1 MALGGVFSVY
11 VLCLFGIISAISFHL
26 RLMFVKFAVSRKNL
40 YNMKIWDKGFSV
52 NEKIEQFTVGKDRF
66 LDVYLAQYDAIA
78 SKAQADMLAKVNII
92 SEEENAQL
100 QRALDEII
108 ERCEAGAFVIDDNYE
123 DVHSKIEAELIEK
136 TGEAGK
142 KIHTARSRNDQVL
155 VAIQLFLK
163 DYLTRTKSQ
172 VLTLIDQLTEKAEQ
186 HQNDYL
192 PGYTHFQAAM
202 PSSFGLWFLAYAE
215 NLMTDL
221 YFLDAAYRVADQ
233 NPLGSGAG
241 FGTSFAIDRKM
252 TTESLGFSEMAI
264 GSVGAQMLRGKTEKA
279 TAVAIAMLS
288 GTLSKLSYDLVMYN
302 SQDMGFVTLPKEMTT
317 GSSIM
322 PHKKNPDVF
331 ELTRAHCNRLQA
343 LPNDI
348 MMTINNLPSGYH
360 RDFQILKEILFE
372 PMTQFNDILDIL
384 NFALP
389 QLEINKGFMDQEK
402 YDSIYTVENINHL
415 LQNGTS
421 FRDAYRIVGVA
432 VDEGTY
438 VPHKQFKT
446 SHLGSIHHLG
456 LEEFKEKLKRYQA
469 GS

>member
-1 MALGGVFSVY
+1 
-11 VLCLFGIISAISFHL
+11 
-26 RLMFVKFAVSRKNL
+26 
-40 YNMKIWDKGFSV
+40 MKIWDKGFSV
-52 NEKIEQFTVGKDRF
+52 NDKIEKFTVGKDRI
-66 LDVYLAQYDAIA
+66 LDGYLAKYDAIA

-92 SEEENAQL
+92 SEEDNAKL
-100 QRALDEII
+100 QIALDEILAAI
-108 ERCEAGAFVIDDNYE
+108 EKGDFEIDQNYE
-123 DVHSKIEAELIEK
+123 DIHSKIEAELIKK
-136 TGEAGK
+136 TGDAGK
-142 KIHTARSRNDQVL
+142 MIHTARSRNDQVL

-163 DYLTRTKSQ
+163 DYLTETKNQ
-172 VLTLIDQLTEKAEQ
+172 VLALIDVLTQKAAQ
-186 HQNDYL
+186 HKDDLL

-202 PSSFGLWFLAYAE
+202 PSSFGMWFLAYAE

-221 YFLDAAYRVADQ
+221 YFLDAAYQVADQ

-241 FGTSFAIDRKM
+241 FGTSFPIDRKA
-252 TTESLGFSEMAI
+252 TTASLNFAEMAVS
-264 GSVGAQMLRGKTEKA
+264 SVGAQMLRGKTEKS
-279 TAVAIAMLS
+279 TAVAMAMIS

-331 ELTRAHCNRLQA
+331 ELTRAHCNRLQG

-348 MMTINNLPSGYH
+348 TLTINNLPSGYH

-372 PMTQFNDILDIL
+372 PMMQFNDILDIL

-389 QLEINKGFMDQEK
+389 QLEINTGYMDQEK

-421 FRDAYRIVGVA
+421 FRDAYRIVGIS
-432 VDEGTY
+432 VDDGTY
-438 VPHKQFKT
+438 VPHKEFQT
-446 SHLGSIHHLG
+446 SHLGSIHNLG
-456 LEEFKEKLKRYQA
+456 LDEFKEKLERYR
-469 GS
+469 SKD